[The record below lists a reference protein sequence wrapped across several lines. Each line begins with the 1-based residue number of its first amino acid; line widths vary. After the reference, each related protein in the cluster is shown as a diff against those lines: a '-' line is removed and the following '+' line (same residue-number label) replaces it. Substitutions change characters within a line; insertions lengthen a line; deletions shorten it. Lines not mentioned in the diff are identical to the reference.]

1 MFSSFF
7 HYLNNLR
14 KKKEFMGGSVVIRWI
29 SYLQKY
35 KKHIRKHKKK
45 KEKTRKTIYYLN
57 SEKIMKTFFIII
69 KKMVFDNTKNI
80 K

>member
-1 MFSSFF
+1 M
-7 HYLNNLR
+7 
-14 KKKEFMGGSVVIRWI
+14 IRWI